1 MTRCKLA
8 CVRDNGEIFRM
19 TVEMC
24 DSSGTRRADDD
35 DDDDEYGMGMGMG
48 RPTRRASLASVT
60 PAVR

>member
-1 MTRCKLA
+1 
-8 CVRDNGEIFRM
+8 M

-35 DDDDEYGMGMGMG
+35 DDDDDDDDEYGMGIGMG
-48 RPTRRASLASVT
+48 RPTRHASLASVT

>member
-1 MTRCKLA
+1 
-8 CVRDNGEIFRM
+8 M